1 MTSKR
6 APLPLAA
13 YTYAEFLAVAAAFLP
28 IMTVSHLRHGDD
40 ATQRLPG
47 RWMRRFARTATRL
60 TPAWQFSWE
69 GTPPP
74 DIADHAY
81 VIVSNHE
88 SNADPFLL
96 SYMPWD
102 MRWVAKEEIFKLPF
116 LGLLM
121 RAGGDIKLRRGDK
134 ASIHEM
140 FDACLATLRGG
151 VSVMMFPEGT
161 RSKDGKLLPFKDGA
175 FRLAIDAQVPVL
187 MMALAGT
194 RDCMP
199 KGSGGLGHAK
209 AKVRILEA
217 IPTKGMTEADV
228 PALRER
234 VRDRIGA
241 AVEEL
246 RAEMGI
252 VL

>member
-1 MTSKR
+1 MD
-6 APLPLAA
+6 APLRA
-13 YTYAEFLAVAAAFLP
+13 
-28 IMTVSHLRHGDD
+28 HRHE
-40 ATQRLPG
+40 
-47 RWMRRFARTATRL
+47 L
-60 TPAWQFSWE
+60 TPVWDFSWE
-69 GTPPP
+69 GTPPA

-81 VIVSNHE
+81 VVVSNHE

-96 SYMPWD
+96 SYLPWD
-102 MRWVAKEEIFKLPF
+102 ARWVAKEEIFKLPF

-134 ASIHEM
+134 GSIHEM
-140 FDACLATLRGG
+140 FEACLATLRGG
-151 VSVMMFPEGT
+151 MSVMMFPEGT
-161 RSKDGKLLPFKDGA
+161 RSKDGNLLPFKDGA
-175 FRLAIDAQVPVL
+175 FRLAIQAQVPVL

-217 IPTKGMTEADV
+217 VPTKGMTEADV

-234 VRDRIGA
+234 VRDRIAA
-241 AVEEL
+241 AVTEL